1 MRSSPGSWNTTEPV
15 SCGPHHHRRRWP
27 PRATPPPSSRCCSA
41 APRAVIAVAES
52 TGNATAQCVDAGQV
66 DAGHVDAVA
75 FVRRGARPSRNRAG
89 EHDFLT
95 PSLPTP
101 AITRPTVWTAS
112 QQSVEEVLAGIEV
125 LEAGASPKEMRR
137 RLRDAEVLLEWL
149 RRCPGESWQQRWLA
163 SGADTAGKSWPDLV
177 TSGLAG
183 TPTAER
189 VPPEK
194 VRSLATGSAGRLILM
209 DVLRPGY
216 DWLYSC
222 PSSTLFPRFEQ
233 LRDPEGFAAVNA
245 RCAAD
250 TRMASTDRRAALVQ
264 LCRIL
269 MHNGG
274 LLTGITLADC
284 VEAYR
289 AQTGYGSRQHSHWYL
304 LLGELNILPADAP
317 PTVYA
322 ASRRGQLT
330 IPEIV
335 DAYSI
340 ECKPVRDLFVDY
352 LTERAP
358 GLDYTTIRQLATK
371 LILLFWRDLEL
382 HEPGIDSLHLSDAT
396 ARTWKQRL
404 GEVRYGNHRLGKK
417 RQDPYAIL
425 MAVRAFYAD
434 LSHWALEDPARW
446 ANWAAPSPVD
456 SRDLAGMSKSRK
468 HAQSRMHQRIREL
481 TPLLPRLVDVAHARR
496 VHADELLAAATQ
508 AAPGEVFTAAGQ
520 TLRRA
525 VLVNDPALGGT
536 GRPGVVYAVEPD
548 DGDGDGTTPDAK
560 AGRRNLTLEA
570 ERAFWAWACVE
581 VFRHTGVRIE
591 EMLEITHRSFV
602 SYTLPSTGEVIPMLQ
617 ITPSKTDKER
627 LLVVSPE
634 LAAAFAEI
642 IGRVRDGQEQL
653 PLVSRYDQAERL
665 HSPALPFL
673 FQRRWGLRSQAVTHM
688 RVKELLAEL
697 VVAARITNP
706 DGSPARFSPH
716 DFRRIFATEAVNSG
730 LPVHITAKIL
740 GHESLAAT
748 QIYLAVYD
756 HDVIEHHRA
765 FLARR
770 RSTRPSEEYREPTD
784 SEWDEF
790 LGHFAQRKLELG
802 TCGRSYGTGCQH
814 EHACIRCPMLRPDPA
829 QQPRLEEIIASLTER
844 LAEATDRGWLGDV
857 DGLTTSLTAAEQ
869 KLAQMRRTATNL
881 GLPAFLPQ
889 RP

>member
-1 MRSSPGSWNTTEPV
+1 M
-15 SCGPHHHRRRWP
+15 
-27 PRATPPPSSRCCSA
+27 
-41 APRAVIAVAES
+41 AES
-52 TGNATAQCVDAGQV
+52 TESLTTTGF

-75 FVRRGARPSRNRAG
+75 FVRRGARPSRNRSG

-101 AITRPTVWTAS
+101 AIARPTVWTAS

-125 LEAGASPKEMRR
+125 LEVGASPKELRR

-149 RRCPGESWQQRWLA
+149 RRFPGESWQQRWLA

-189 VPPEK
+189 IPEDPHK
-194 VRSLATGSAGRLILM
+194 ARSLATGSAGRLILL
-209 DVLRPGY
+209 DVIRPGY
-216 DWLYSC
+216 DWLYSS
-222 PSSTLFPRFEQ
+222 PSGTLFPRFEL

-245 RCAAD
+245 RCVAD
-250 TRMASTDRRAALVQ
+250 ARMASTDRRAALIQ

-274 LLTGITLADC
+274 LLADITLADC

-289 AQTGYGSRQHSHWYL
+289 ALNGYSGKAHSRWYGL
-304 LLGELNILPADAP
+304 LRELDILPVDAP

-340 ECKPVRDLFVDY
+340 ECRPIRDLFVDY

-358 GLDYTTIRQLATK
+358 GLDYTTIRQLASK
-371 LILLFWRDLEL
+371 LILLFWRDLEI
-382 HEPGIDSLHLSDAT
+382 HEPGIDSLHLPDAT
-396 ARTWKQRL
+396 ARAWKQRL
-404 GEVRYGNHRLGKK
+404 GEVRYGNHSLGKK

-446 ANWAAPSPVD
+446 AKWAAPSPVD
-456 SRDLAGMSKSRK
+456 SRDLAGMMKSRK
-468 HAQSRMHQRIREL
+468 HAQARMHQRIREL
-481 TPLLPRLVDVAHARR
+481 TPLLPRLVDVAHTRR
-496 VHADELLAAATQ
+496 VAADELHAAATQ

-536 GRPGVVYAVEPD
+536 GRRGVVYAVEPD
-548 DGDGDGTTPDAK
+548 AGDGTTPDDR
-560 AGRRNLTLEA
+560 GLRRNLTLEA
-570 ERAFWAWACVE
+570 EKAFWAWACVE

-602 SYTLPSTGEVIPMLQ
+602 SYTLPSTGEMIPMLQ

-627 LLVVSPE
+627 LLVISPE
-634 LAAAFAEI
+634 LAAVFAEI
-642 IGRVRDGQEQL
+642 ISRVRDGQQRL
-653 PLVSRYDQAERL
+653 PLLSRYDQAERL
-665 HSPALPFL
+665 HTPALPFL
-673 FQRRWGLRSQAVTHM
+673 FQRRWGLRSQAITHM
-688 RVKELLAEL
+688 RVKELLDEL

-740 GHESLAAT
+740 GHESLATT
-748 QIYLAVYD
+748 QTYLAVYD
-756 HDVIEHHRA
+756 HDLIEHHRA

-770 RSTRPSEEYREPTD
+770 RANRPSEEYREPTD

-790 LGHFAQRKLELG
+790 LGHFAKRKLELG
-802 TCGRSYGTGCQH
+802 TCGRAYGTGCQH
-814 EHACIRCPMLRPDPA
+814 EHACIRCP
-829 QQPRLEEIIASLTER
+829 
-844 LAEATDRGWLGDV
+844 
-857 DGLTTSLTAAEQ
+857 
-869 KLAQMRRTATNL
+869 
-881 GLPAFLPQ
+881 
-889 RP
+889 

>member
-1 MRSSPGSWNTTEPV
+1 V
-15 SCGPHHHRRRWP
+15 
-27 PRATPPPSSRCCSA
+27 
-41 APRAVIAVAES
+41 VVAVAES
-52 TGNATAQCVDAGQV
+52 TETLTSEAVKAECLEAGQA
-66 DAGHVDAVA
+66 DPGHVDAVSLL
-75 FVRRGARPSRNRAG
+75 RRGVRPSRNRSG

-101 AITRPTVWTAS
+101 SIARPTVWTAS

-125 LEAGASPKEMRR
+125 LEAGASSKEMRR
-137 RLRDAEVLLEWL
+137 RSRDAQVLLELL
-149 RRCPGESWQQRWLA
+149 RRFPGESWQQRWLA
-163 SGADTAGKSWPDLV
+163 SGVDTAGKNWPDV
-177 TSGLAG
+177 MTGGLARNASG
-183 TPTAER
+183 GPMAAE
-189 VPPEK
+189 K
-194 VRSLATGSAGRLILM
+194 ARSVATGSAGRLILL
-209 DVLRPGY
+209 DVIRPGY
-216 DWLYSC
+216 DWLYCS

-233 LRDPEGFAAVNA
+233 LRDSQGFAAVRA
-245 RCAAD
+245 RCDLD
-250 TRMASTDRRAALVQ
+250 TRMASTDRRAALIQ

-274 LLTGITLADC
+274 LLGDITLADC

-289 AQTGYGSRQHSHWYL
+289 AQNGYSGKAHSRWYGL
-304 LLGELNILPADAP
+304 LRDMGILAVDTP
-317 PTVYA
+317 PTIYA

-335 DAYSI
+335 DGYDI
-340 ECKPVRDLFVDY
+340 QCRPIRDLFVDY

-358 GLDYTTIRQLATK
+358 GLDYSTIRQLASK

-382 HEPGIDSLHLSDAT
+382 HEPGIASLHLADAT
-396 ARTWKQRL
+396 TRAWKQRL
-404 GEVRYGNHRLGKK
+404 GQVRYGNRRLGQK

-456 SRDLAGMSKSRK
+456 SRDLAGMVKASKHRQ
-468 HAQSRMHQRIREL
+468 ARMHQRIREL

-496 VHADELLAAATQ
+496 VAADQLLAAATQ
-508 AAPGEVFTAAGQ
+508 VAPGEVFSAAGR

-536 GRPGVVYAVEPD
+536 GRRGLVYAVEPD
-548 DGDGDGTTPDAK
+548 GSDGTSTTSK

-570 ERAFWAWACVE
+570 EKAFWAWACVE

-602 SYTLPSTGEVIPMLQ
+602 SYTLPSSGEVIPMLQ

-627 LLVVSPE
+627 LLVISPE

-642 IGRVRDGQEQL
+642 IGRVRDGAERL
-653 PLVSRYDQAERL
+653 PLVSRYDHAERV

-673 FQRRWGLRSQAVTHM
+673 FQRRWGLRAEAITHS
-688 RVKELLAEL
+688 RVKELLDDL
-697 VVAARITNP
+697 VVEANITNP

-716 DFRRIFATEAVNSG
+716 DFRRIFATEAVRGG

-740 GHESLAAT
+740 GHESLATT
-748 QIYLAVYD
+748 QVYLAIYD
-756 HDVIEHHRA
+756 QDVIEHQRA

-770 RSTRPSEEYREPTD
+770 RATRPSEEYREPTD

-790 LGHFAQRKLELG
+790 LGHFAKRKLELG
-802 TCGRSYGTGCQH
+802 TCGRAYGTGCQH

-829 QQPRLEEIIASLTER
+829 QQTRLQEIIDSLTER
-844 LAEATDRGWLGDV
+844 LAEATENGWLGDV
-857 DGLTTSLTAAEQ
+857 DGLQVSLDAARQ
-869 KLAQMRRTATNL
+869 KMLQMRRTATNL
-881 GLPAFLPQ
+881 GIPVTRGSSRKPNAKD
-889 RP
+889 RPS